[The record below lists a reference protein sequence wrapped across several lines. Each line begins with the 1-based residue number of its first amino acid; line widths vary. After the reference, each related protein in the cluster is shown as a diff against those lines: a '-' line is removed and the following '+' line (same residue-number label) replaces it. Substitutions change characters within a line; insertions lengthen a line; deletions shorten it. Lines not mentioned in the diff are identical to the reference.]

1 MSDEKG
7 QSFKS
12 DGPPGFEQTAN
23 KTMLGQSKNQAALN
37 ITSGEGTEGFG
48 SDTGSPTDVL
58 GKSQTL
64 KRVSITDTTK
74 SKAPIFTQNLKQP

>member
-1 MSDEKG
+1 M
-7 QSFKS
+7 
-12 DGPPGFEQTAN
+12 A
-23 KTMLGQSKNQAALN
+23 
-37 ITSGEGTEGFG
+37 SGEGTEGFG
-48 SDTGSPTDVL
+48 SDTGSPTDVF